1 VKVTSQS
8 LKKLGQRIYRYIVNQ
23 KKAFIA
29 LVTALAFIICSI
41 ICSSYLFYAAWYLYL
56 IFKYLIFKVFPL
68 LWHQQLGLALVILV
82 TFVALILYPLV
93 PPSQESQ
100 PSKRKEGSNQIVEII
115 FKILLI
121 PTLIL
126 FLLILVA
133 IYIIPLIEGG
143 AISTVPKPP
152 YCQGLIYKNA
162 SNGSASVSLHAA
174 AKSGENASLGTAILT
189 FYASSAVFAAGTGT
203 TIVLLFLL
211 YFWSLALASFNNSID
226 FACHR
231 EAILGI
237 KDVLKTSLYIIGSFG
252 VNFVLS
258 YPVVL
263 FALATSIT
271 SSNLQFVTLYLTIVA
286 ALLTF
291 ITEMPLRR
299 YSYEDNK
306 NLWNAIYGGLFY
318 LSMFSLLAFVAMA
331 SSTQYLLCLP
341 GFSSR
346 SFEILLTLASMVGA
360 IPFAYALL
368 TAYHYYLCQL
378 AKHKGK
384 EFILIQLVVV
394 LVIIPF
400 FLLLSF
406 YR

>member
-8 LKKLGQRIYRYIVNQ
+8 RKKLGQRIYRYIVNQ

-29 LVTALAFIICSI
+29 LVIALAFIICFI

-68 LWHQQLGLALVILV
+68 LWYQQLGLALVILV
-82 TFVALILYPLV
+82 TFVALISYPLV

-174 AKSGENASLGTAILT
+174 AKSGENASLGTAILA

-203 TIVLLFLL
+203 TIVLFLL
-211 YFWSLALASFNNSID
+211 YFWSSALASFNNSID

-258 YPVVL
+258 YLVVL

-299 YSYEDNK
+299 YSYEDDK

-318 LSMFSLLAFVAMA
+318 LSIFSLLVFVAMTSGA
-331 SSTQYLLCLP
+331 QYLLCLP

-346 SFEILLTLASMVGA
+346 SFEILLTFASMAGA
-360 IPFAYALL
+360 IPFAYALS

-384 EFILIQLVVV
+384 EFILIQLVMV
-394 LVIIPF
+394 LVMIP
-400 FLLLSF
+400 FLLLFSF

>member
-23 KKAFIA
+23 
-29 LVTALAFIICSI
+29 TETFIILAIVIVIYS
-41 ICSSYLFYAAWYLYL
+41 LFYATGYLYL
-56 IFKYLIFKVFPL
+56 MINVFLL
-68 LWHQQLGLALVILV
+68 LWHQQPGLALVILV
-82 TFVALILYPLV
+82 TLVALAFYPLV

-100 PSKRKEGSNQIVEII
+100 PSKREEGSDQIIEII
-115 FKILLI
+115 LKIALILILIPLLLLLI
-121 PTLIL
+121 D
-126 FLLILVA
+126 FN
-133 IYIIPLIEGG
+133 IIPLIEGG
-143 AISTVPKPP
+143 SISAVSKPP
-152 YCQGLIYKNA
+152 YCQGLIHENV
-162 SNGSASVSLHAA
+162 SNGSTSVSLHAA
-174 AKSGENASLGTAILT
+174 AKSGENASLGTAILR
-189 FYASSAVFAAGTGT
+189 FYASSTVFTAGTGI
-203 TIVLLFLL
+203 TIVLFIL
-211 YFWSLALASFNNSID
+211 YFWSSALASLNNSID

-231 EAILGI
+231 EAMLGI

-263 FALATSIT
+263 FTLATSII

-291 ITEMPLRR
+291 TTETLLRR
-299 YSYEDNK
+299 YSFGDDK
-306 NLWNAIYGGLFY
+306 TLWKAVYSGLFY
-318 LSMFSLLAFVAMA
+318 ISIFSLLVFVAMT
-331 SSTQYLLCLP
+331 SGTQYLLCLP

-346 SFEILLTLASMVGA
+346 SFEILLTFASMAGA
-360 IPFAYALL
+360 IPFAYALS
-368 TAYHYYLCQL
+368 TVYHYHLCQL

-384 EFILIQLVVV
+384 EFILLQLIAV
-394 LVIIPF
+394 LVIIPL

>member
-8 LKKLGQRIYRYIVNQ
+8 RKKLGQRIYRYIVNQ
-23 KKAFIA
+23 
-29 LVTALAFIICSI
+29 TQTFIILAVVAFVI
-41 ICSSYLFYAAWYLYL
+41 VIYYLLYATRYLY
-56 IFKYLIFKVFPL
+56 FMFNVFL
-68 LWHQQLGLALVILV
+68 SLWHQQLGLALVILV
-82 TFVALILYPLV
+82 TLVALMSYPLV

-100 PSKRKEGSNQIVEII
+100 PSKRKEGSNQIIENIL
-115 FKILLI
+115 KIALILLLI
-121 PTLIL
+121 PFLL
-126 FLLILVA
+126 FLID

-143 AISTVPKPP
+143 SISAVPKPP
-152 YCQGLIYKNA
+152 YCQGLIYENA

-174 AKSGENASLGTAILT
+174 AKSGGNASLGTAILR
-189 FYASSAVFAAGTGT
+189 FYASSTVFAAGTGT
-203 TIVLLFLL
+203 VIILFLL
-211 YFWSLALASFNNSID
+211 SFWSSALASLNNSID

-231 EAILGI
+231 EAMLGI

-299 YSYEDNK
+299 YSYEDDK

-331 SSTQYLLCLP
+331 SSAQYLLCLP
-341 GFSSR
+341 RFSSR
-346 SFEILLTLASMVGA
+346 SFEILSTLASIVGA
-360 IPFAYALL
+360 IPFAYALS

-378 AKHKGK
+378 AKHKE
-384 EFILIQLVVV
+384 EFLWLQLIVAILT
-394 LVIIPF
+394 IIPL

-406 YR
+406 FR

>member
-1 VKVTSQS
+1 VTSQS
-8 LKKLGQRIYRYIVNQ
+8 RKKLGQRIYRYIVNQ
-23 KKAFIA
+23 TETFII
-29 LVTALAFIICSI
+29 LAFVVAVY
-41 ICSSYLFYAAWYLYL
+41 YLLYATGYLYSM
-56 IFKYLIFKVFPL
+56 INVFLL
-68 LWHQQLGLALVILV
+68 LWHQQFGLALVILV
-82 TFVALILYPLV
+82 TLVALMSYPLV

-100 PSKRKEGSNQIVEII
+100 SSNRKEGSNQIIEII
-115 FKILLI
+115 LKIALILLLVPI
-121 PTLIL
+121 LL
-126 FLLILVA
+126 FLIDF
-133 IYIIPLIEGG
+133 YIIPLIEGG
-143 AISTVPKPP
+143 SISAVPKPP
-152 YCQGLIYKNA
+152 YCQGLIYENA

-174 AKSGENASLGTAILT
+174 AKSGENASLGTAILA

-203 TIVLLFLL
+203 AIVLFLL

-231 EAILGI
+231 EAMLGI

-263 FALATSIT
+263 LALATSII

-286 ALLTF
+286 ALFTF
-291 ITEMPLRR
+291 TIETLLRR
-299 YSYEDNK
+299 YSFGDDK
-306 NLWNAIYGGLFY
+306 TLWKAVYSGLFY
-318 LSMFSLLAFVAMA
+318 ISIFSLLVFVAMTSGA
-331 SSTQYLLCLP
+331 QYLLCLP

-346 SFEILLTLASMVGA
+346 SFEILLTFASMAGA
-360 IPFAYALL
+360 IPFAYALS

-384 EFILIQLVVV
+384 EFILINLGVV

-400 FLLLSF
+400 LLLLP
-406 YR
+406 YLR

>member
-8 LKKLGQRIYRYIVNQ
+8 RKKLGQRIAKEFIDTIYRYIVNQ
-23 KKAFIA
+23 TETFII
-29 LVTALAFIICSI
+29 LAFVAFVIVIY
-41 ICSSYLFYAAWYLYL
+41 YLLYATRYLY
-56 IFKYLIFKVFPL
+56 FMFNVFL
-68 LWHQQLGLALVILV
+68 SLWHQQLGLALVILV
-82 TFVALILYPLV
+82 TLVALMSYPLV

-100 PSKRKEGSNQIVEII
+100 PSKRKEGSNQIIENIL
-115 FKILLI
+115 KIALILLLI
-121 PTLIL
+121 PFLL
-126 FLLILVA
+126 FLID

-143 AISTVPKPP
+143 SISAVPKPP
-152 YCQGLIYKNA
+152 YCQGLIYENV
-162 SNGSASVSLHAA
+162 SNSSASVSLHAA
-174 AKSGENASLGTAILT
+174 AKSGGNASLGTAILR
-189 FYASSAVFAAGTGT
+189 FYASSTVFAAGTGT
-203 TIVLLFLL
+203 VIILFLL
-211 YFWSLALASFNNSID
+211 SFWSLALASLNNSID

-299 YSYEDNK
+299 YSYEDDK

-346 SFEILLTLASMVGA
+346 SFEILLTFASMAGA
-360 IPFAYALL
+360 IPFAYALS

-384 EFILIQLVVV
+384 EFILIQLVVI
-394 LVIIPF
+394 LVIIPL

>member
-23 KKAFIA
+23 TETFII
-29 LVTALAFIICSI
+29 LAFIIAVY
-41 ICSSYLFYAAWYLYL
+41 YLLYAKGYLYL
-56 IFKYLIFKVFPL
+56 MINVFLL

-82 TFVALILYPLV
+82 TFVALISYPLV
-93 PPSQESQ
+93 SPSQEPQ
-100 PSKRKEGSNQIVEII
+100 PSKRKEGSNQIIENILKI
-115 FKILLI
+115 SPILLLVPI
-121 PTLIL
+121 LL
-126 FLLILVA
+126 FLIDF
-133 IYIIPLIEGG
+133 YIIPLIVGG
-143 AISTVPKPP
+143 SISAVPKPP
-152 YCQGLIYKNA
+152 YCQGLIYENA
-162 SNGSASVSLHAA
+162 SNGSVSVSLHAA
-174 AKSGENASLGTAILT
+174 AKSGENASLGTAILR

-203 TIVLLFLL
+203 TIVLFLL
-211 YFWSLALASFNNSID
+211 YFWSSALASLNNSID

-258 YPVVL
+258 YLVVL

-299 YSYEDNK
+299 YSYEDDK

-318 LSMFSLLAFVAMA
+318 LSMFSLLAFVAMT

-346 SFEILLTLASMVGA
+346 SFEILLTLASIVGA
-360 IPFAYALL
+360 MPFAYALS

-378 AKHKGK
+378 AKHKE
-384 EFILIQLVVV
+384 EFFWLQLIVAILSM
-394 LVIIPF
+394 IPF

-406 YR
+406 FR

>member
-1 VKVTSQS
+1 
-8 LKKLGQRIYRYIVNQ
+8 
-23 KKAFIA
+23 
-29 LVTALAFIICSI
+29 
-41 ICSSYLFYAAWYLYL
+41 
-56 IFKYLIFKVFPL
+56 
-68 LWHQQLGLALVILV
+68 LALVILV

-100 PSKRKEGSNQIVEII
+100 SSKRKEGSNQNIKII
-115 FKILLI
+115 LKISLILLLI
-121 PTLIL
+121 PIL
-126 FLLILVA
+126 LLLID

-152 YCQGLIYKNA
+152 YCQGLIYENA

-174 AKSGENASLGTAILT
+174 AKSGENASLGTAILA
-189 FYASSAVFAAGTGT
+189 FYASSAVFTAGTGT
-203 TIVLLFLL
+203 AIVLFFLS
-211 YFWSLALASFNNSID
+211 FWPLALALFNNSIE

-237 KDVLKTSLYIIGSFG
+237 KDVLKTFLYIIGSFG
-252 VNFVLS
+252 VNFVLL

-299 YSYEDNK
+299 YSYEDDK

-346 SFEILLTLASMVGA
+346 SFEILLTFASMAGA
-360 IPFAYALL
+360 IPFAYALS

-378 AKHKGK
+378 AKHK
-384 EFILIQLVVV
+384 EELFWLQLVMV
-394 LVIIPF
+394 LVMIPF

-406 YR
+406 FR

>member
-1 VKVTSQS
+1 MKVTSQS

-23 KKAFIA
+23 KKAFIT
-29 LVTALAFIICSI
+29 LVTALAFITCSI
-41 ICSSYLFYAAWYLYL
+41 ICSSYLFYAARYLYI
-56 IFKYLIFKVFPL
+56 IFKYLIFKAFPL
-68 LWHQQLGLALVILV
+68 LWHQQPGLALVILV
-82 TFVALILYPLV
+82 TFVALISYPLV

-100 PSKRKEGSNQIVEII
+100 PSKREEGSNQIIEII

-152 YCQGLIYKNA
+152 YCQGLIYENA

-174 AKSGENASLGTAILT
+174 AKSGENASLGTAILA
-189 FYASSAVFAAGTGT
+189 FYASSTVFAAGIGT
-203 TIVLLFLL
+203 IIVLFLL
-211 YFWSLALASFNNSID
+211 YFWSSALASLNNSID

-252 VNFVLS
+252 VNFMVS

-263 FALATSIT
+263 FALTTSIT

-299 YSYEDNK
+299 YSYEDDK
-306 NLWNAIYGGLFY
+306 NLWNAVYGGLFY

-346 SFEILLTLASMVGA
+346 SFEILLTLASIVGA
-360 IPFAYALL
+360 IPFAYALS

-378 AKHKGK
+378 AKHKE
-384 EFILIQLVVV
+384 EFFCLQLIVAILT
-394 LVIIPF
+394 IIPL

-406 YR
+406 FR

>member
-1 VKVTSQS
+1 VTSQS
-8 LKKLGQRIYRYIVNQ
+8 RKKLGQRIYRYIVNQ

-29 LVTALAFIICSI
+29 LVIALAFIICFI
-41 ICSSYLFYAAWYLYL
+41 ICSSYLFYATWYLYL
-56 IFKYLIFKVFPL
+56 IFKYSIFKVFPL

-100 PSKRKEGSNQIVEII
+100 SSKRKEGSNQNIKII
-115 FKILLI
+115 LKISLILLLI
-121 PTLIL
+121 PILL
-126 FLLILVA
+126 FLID

-152 YCQGLIYKNA
+152 YCQGLIYENA
-162 SNGSASVSLHAA
+162 SNGSASVTLHAA
-174 AKSGENASLGTAILT
+174 AKSGENASLGTAILA
-189 FYASSAVFAAGTGT
+189 FYASSAVFTAGTGT
-203 TIVLLFLL
+203 AIVLFFLS
-211 YFWSLALASFNNSID
+211 FWPLALALFNNSIE

-237 KDVLKTSLYIIGSFG
+237 KDVLKTFLYIIGSFG
-252 VNFVLS
+252 VNFVLL

-299 YSYEDNK
+299 YSYGGDK
-306 NLWNAIYGGLFY
+306 NLWNAVYGGLFY
-318 LSMFSLLAFVAMA
+318 LSMFSLLTFVAMT
-331 SSTQYLLCLP
+331 SSAPYILCLP

-346 SFEILLTLASMVGA
+346 SFEILLTFASIVGA
-360 IPFAYALL
+360 IPFAYALS

-384 EFILIQLVVV
+384 EFILIQLVMV
-394 LVIIPF
+394 LVMISF

-406 YR
+406 FR